1 MSHTDIYNK
10 IRWILMANFSL
21 KEPNNHYKANLTQD
35 LGLDAW
41 DINLLIFFVENT
53 FNIRFNQGIE
63 KDVSNLKEL
72 ALMVQQKTAN
82 KEYNAA

>member
-1 MSHTDIYNK
+1 
-10 IRWILMANFSL
+10 MANFSL